1 MGSAFPVGQTLLSLI
16 TALEDARTFRLSALY
31 CVVAW
36 IDYRAPGTKAQ
47 SLEQIQQL
55 WKVTR

>member
-1 MGSAFPVGQTLLSLI
+1 VGSAFPVSQTLLSLI
-16 TALEDARTFRLSALY
+16 RAAEDALTFRLSALY

-47 SLEQIQQL
+47 LLEHIQQL